1 MIIHCLRHRLLA
13 SAWDS
18 CFPLFRRLRRTL
30 RCVCMMLPAALFPA
44 LLTAQQP
51 GEKTVY
57 FYSSETN
64 INNFSLLK
72 SEFDAFFLSH
82 GGYRF
87 QPFREKGQFELQLHA
102 NPNGVFLVS
111 SRHFQD
117 LAESLDLNPVLVG
130 SFRGRNTYKKIL
142 ITRKGVTEFPPKKR
156 LTIASAGS
164 EEYAHLLLAQMAGD
178 RLTPKNYRVL
188 TVPKDIDAL
197 MSVGFGMADAA
208 LATERSLEKLADLN
222 PTLYRGTVKQAESEE
237 VMLPIVVVKTG
248 PAPETRAVIQ
258 SFESMADKA
267 EGRRKLKLLG
277 LDDWTQLNQEQRRH
291 LLEKK
296 RGGL

>member
-1 MIIHCLRHRLLA
+1 MSAAWEFFGWILAKAPLRAGSLCRLL
-13 SAWDS
+13 
-18 CFPLFRRLRRTL
+18 FFLVPMVLFAQH
-30 RCVCMMLPAALFPA
+30 PA
-44 LLTAQQP
+44 
-51 GEKTVY
+51 EKTVY

-82 GGYRF
+82 GGFRF
-87 QPFREKGQFELQLHA
+87 QPFREKGQFELQVHA
-102 NPNGVFLVS
+102 QPSGVFLVS
-111 SRHFQD
+111 SWHFRD
-117 LAESLDLNPVLVG
+117 LAESLDLEPVLVG
-130 SFRGRNTYKKIL
+130 SFRGQNTYKKIL

-156 LTIASAGS
+156 LTIASSGS
-164 EEYAHLLLAQMAGD
+164 EEYAHVLLAQMAGD
-178 RLTPKNYRVL
+178 RLSPKDYRLL

-222 PTLYRGTVKQAESEE
+222 PTLYRGTVKQAESEQ

-248 PAPETRAVIQ
+248 MDGEARAVIQ
-258 SFESMADKA
+258 SFESMSDKA

-277 LDDWTQLNQEQRRH
+277 LDDWTALSDDQRRQ
-291 LLEKK
+291 LLQKK
-296 RGGL
+296 RGAL